1 MALLGYFDRS
11 GRAMLKVSFEYKG
24 QAVELVLEIDTGAE
38 PAVMLGAGNAR
49 RVADD
54 LKTGHTATLADGT
67 LRSVFAGSAKINWL
81 HGLKTV
87 DVVAWGLDSDPETAS
102 KRKGKA
108 DGLAG
113 RKLFKDACL
122 TIDYVNRKISVVSPA
137 PEGA

>member
-11 GRAMLKVSFEYKG
+11 GRAMLRVSFAHKG
-24 QAVELVLEIDTGAE
+24 DVVELVLEIDTGAE
-38 PAVMLGAGNAR
+38 PAVMLDASAAL
-49 RVADD
+49 RVTEN

-67 LRSVFAGSAKINWL
+67 LRSVLAGSAKVNWL
-81 HGLKTV
+81 QGAKTV
-87 DVVAWGLDSDPETAS
+87 DVVAWGLDSATQTAP

-122 TIDYVNRKISVVSPA
+122 TIDYVNRKISVITPA
-137 PEGA
+137 LAGA